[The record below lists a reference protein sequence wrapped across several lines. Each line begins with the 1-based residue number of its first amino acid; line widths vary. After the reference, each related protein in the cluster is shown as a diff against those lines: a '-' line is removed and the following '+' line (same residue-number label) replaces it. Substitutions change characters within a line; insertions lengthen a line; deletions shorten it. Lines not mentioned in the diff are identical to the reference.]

1 MSVLLAWLLGVA
13 LGILAISLVGTVIRI
28 VLGPDDATRIVL
40 ADMVFFSALALF
52 TVFVMWRGSAVAV
65 DVVLLGSLI
74 GVLSTVA
81 LARMISRGRR

>member
-13 LGILAISLVGTVIRI
+13 LGILAISLLGTVVRI

>member
-13 LGILAISLVGTVIRI
+13 LGILALSVVGTVVRI

-40 ADMVFFSALALF
+40 ADMVFFGALALF
-52 TVFVMWRGSAVAV
+52 TLFVMWRGSAVAV

>member
-1 MSVLLAWLLGVA
+1 MSVLLTWLLGVTMT
-13 LGILAISLVGTVIRI
+13 ILAVSLVGTVLRI
-28 VLGPDDATRIVL
+28 VRGPDDATRIVL
-40 ADMVFFSALALF
+40 ADMVFFGALALF
-52 TVFVMWRGSAVAV
+52 TVFVMLRGSAVAV

>member
-13 LGILAISLVGTVIRI
+13 LGILAISLVGTVVRI

>member
-13 LGILAISLVGTVIRI
+13 LGILAISLVGTVMRI